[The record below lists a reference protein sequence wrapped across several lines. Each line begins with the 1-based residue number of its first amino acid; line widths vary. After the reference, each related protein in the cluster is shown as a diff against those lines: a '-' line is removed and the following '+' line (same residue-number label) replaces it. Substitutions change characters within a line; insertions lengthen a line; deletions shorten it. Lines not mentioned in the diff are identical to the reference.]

1 MKTAFFYF
9 VAVFILALGASAQ
22 SITGIINVYTPVLE
36 INTTTCRPFI
46 VVQNSKG
53 FTTGDK
59 VLIIQMQGASVN
71 LTNTSEYGKIID
83 YTTCGNHEFA
93 RISGITNNTIYLQRQ
108 LLNGYTI
115 SGKVQLV
122 RVPEYDNVTITDSII
137 CPPWDGKVG
146 GIITLDVKNTL
157 TLNGA
162 ISADGKGFRGGKP
175 INSTSLP
182 SYHVSD
188 YKGPVSNPGF
198 YAHKGEGIGGE
209 LDGELMGKG
218 APANGGGGG
227 NNHNAGGGGGA
238 NGGCGGIGGYGW
250 QSSVYSGDYIQAQGL
265 GGKELDYIAGKLF
278 LGGGGGAGHT
288 NQNDPS
294 YGGNGGGI
302 ILIRSERI
310 IGNSKKITSHGSSA
324 PNSLRD
330 AAGGGGSGGTIV
342 LLTNSYENL
351 TVTANGGKGGD
362 NTWTSDQTIAPGGGG
377 GGGTLFFR
385 QAALPNGVSTQVQEG
400 PSGVVLHSNN
410 KLGSSNGCAGKT
422 HFNATIA
429 ENTSSGQPAP
439 SSSGVLYSPVTEVST
454 DRTKI
459 TVGVG
464 ADDFC
469 PDNKLLIIQMRGAEV
484 QSTPSDTYGKVSS
497 YGDAGNYEFCR
508 ISSISGNVL
517 TLSKPLTRS
526 YNPAGKV
533 QVVRVPEFRNYTL
546 SDTLFC
552 PSWNDT
558 VFGVV
563 ALSVSDTL
571 RMQAPI
577 IANGAGFSGGRAVN
591 AKTTD
596 STHLDVY
603 FGAEDS
609 SRYARKG
616 QGIANFLPAEHR
628 SGRGAVAIAGGG
640 GNNHNAGGGGGA
652 NGGCGGKGG
661 YGWDEMKLGNNQ
673 LSQGLG
679 GYAADNAGT
688 KLFMGGGGGAGH
700 SNEVTGTSGGNGG
713 GIVIIDAKIIT
724 TGSSAT
730 IFANGIT
737 AGNAPYDGAG
747 GGGGGGTILLKTSTI
762 LGQLFLEAQGGYGGK
777 VAIHRDGPGGG
788 GGGGVVWFSQP
799 AKPAGAIVAVNGGYA
814 GTSRNFEEYGQ
825 TDGCTGVMLM
835 NAEIPGDNSIL
846 SVQTTAD
853 ELPAQLHVYP
863 QPAGETVTLITDQN
877 GYGVTS
883 CTLFTMLGHRVRDGV
898 KAADGTWNIDVRTL
912 AAGVY
917 VANLYSATGCTS
929 VRIIVQP

>member
-1 MKTAFFYF
+1 MKTLLLFSLLLLTQVEAFSQNTPAWRLVGNLSSARVRHESIYIGNNKILVFGGHTGQGVTPSSEIIDF
-9 VAVFILALGASAQ
+9 VSNTITPAAAMQSPRAEFASLMSSDSLVIAIGGVINASEGVTTSIEAYDIKTNKWSSMGNLIVPRRQFTAVWLTNEEFLVAGGRETAASTVSSAEIFNIRTKTSRRITDLPIFTNNPSSGISSQGIPLVFGGRSGGTGSSQSSSVYHFDQTQNQWVTTGSIPTPTEYAPTIKMWDGRLAYTGGNNENLQPQDWVKDIAIESNNSFNKVGTMLIGRHTHFLAQWEDNKLLTGGGKNGVSFGNQPQSSTEWLNVQTGAST
-22 SITGIINVYTPVLE
+22 SGPRMNVPHALPTW
-36 INTTTCRPFI
+36 
-46 VVQNSKG
+46 
-53 FTTGDK
+53 
-59 VLIIQMQGASVN
+59 
-71 LTNTSEYGKIID
+71 
-83 YTTCGNHEFA
+83 
-93 RISGITNNTIYLQRQ
+93 NTIPIYQ
-108 LLNGYTI
+108 
-115 SGKVQLV
+115 
-122 RVPEYDNVTITDSII
+122 
-137 CPPWDGKVG
+137 
-146 GIITLDVKNTL
+146 
-157 TLNGA
+157 
-162 ISADGKGFRGGKP
+162 GGKP
-175 INSTSLP
+175 VTSKIIVISGMRTNSQYTPAVEILEPTIKTPDTIRPCDESFEMTHKLP
-182 SYHVSD
+182 NKYAPVLS
-188 YKGPVSNPGF
+188 VSNDRLQLTIP
-198 YAHKGEGIGGE
+198 K
-209 LDGELMGKG
+209 D
-218 APANGGGGG
+218 
-227 NNHNAGGGGGA
+227 
-238 NGGCGGIGGYGW
+238 
-250 QSSVYSGDYIQAQGL
+250 
-265 GGKELDYIAGKLF
+265 
-278 LGGGGGAGHT
+278 
-288 NQNDPS
+288 
-294 YGGNGGGI
+294 
-302 ILIRSERI
+302 
-310 IGNSKKITSHGSSA
+310 IT
-324 PNSLRD
+324 
-330 AAGGGGSGGTIV
+330 
-342 LLTNSYENL
+342 
-351 TVTANGGKGGD
+351 
-362 NTWTSDQTIAPGGGG
+362 
-377 GGGTLFFR
+377 
-385 QAALPNGVSTQVQEG
+385 
-400 PSGVVLHSNN
+400 
-410 KLGSSNGCAGKT
+410 
-422 HFNATIA
+422 
-429 ENTSSGQPAP
+429 
-439 SSSGVLYSPVTEVST
+439 
-454 DRTKI
+454 
-459 TVGVG
+459 
-464 ADDFC
+464 FC

-517 TLSKPLTRS
+517 TLSKPLARL

-571 RMQAPI
+571 HLQAPI
-577 IANGAGFSGGRAVN
+577 IANGTGFSGGRVVN

-616 QGIANFLPAEHR
+616 QGIANFLPAEHS

-661 YGWDEMKLGNNQ
+661 YGWDEMKSGNNQ

-679 GYAADNAGT
+679 GYAADNTGN

-825 TDGCTGVMLM
+825 TDGCTGVTLM
-835 NAEIPGDNSIL
+835 NAEIPGDNSIV
-846 SVQTTAD
+846 SVQTTTD
-853 ELPAQLHVYP
+853 ELPPVQLHAYP
-863 QPAGETVTLITDQN
+863 QPAAETVTLITDQN
-877 GYGVTS
+877 SYSATS
-883 CTLFTMLGHRVRDGV
+883 CTLYTMLGYRVKDGV
-898 KAADGTWNIDVRTL
+898 KAADGTWKIDVRTL

>member
-36 INTTTCRPFI
+36 INTTTCRPLII
-46 VVQNSKG
+46 VQDSKG
-53 FTTGDK
+53 FTPGDK

-83 YTTCGNHEFA
+83 YSTCGNHEFA

-108 LLNGYTI
+108 LLHGYTI

-122 RVPEYDNVTITDSII
+122 RVPEYENVTITDSII

-157 TLNGA
+157 TLNGI

-175 INSTSLP
+175 INSSSLP
-182 SYHVSD
+182 SYHVAD
-188 YKGPVSNPGF
+188 YKGPVSKPGF

-209 LDGELMGKG
+209 LDGELLGKG

-238 NGGCGGIGGYGW
+238 NGGCGGVGGYGW
-250 QSSVYSGDYIQAQGL
+250 QSSLYSGNYIQAQGL
-265 GGKELDYIAGKLF
+265 GGKELGYIPGKIF

-310 IGNSKKITSHGSSA
+310 IGNTKKITSHGFGA

-342 LLTNSYENL
+342 LLTNIFENL

-362 NTWTSDQTIAPGGGG
+362 NTWPSDQTIAPGGGG

-400 PSGVVLHSNN
+400 ISGVVLHSSN
-410 KLGSSNGCAGKT
+410 KLGSTNGCVGKIN
-422 HFNATIA
+422 FNAVIS
-429 ENTSSGQPAP
+429 ENSSSGQPIP
-439 SSSGVLYSPVTEVST
+439 SASGVLYSPVTEVST

-484 QSTPSDTYGKVSS
+484 QSVPGSS
-497 YGDAGNYEFCR
+497 YGSVTSYNDAGNYEFCR
-508 ISSISGNVL
+508 ISSVSGNVL
-517 TLSKPLTRS
+517 TLSKPLTRP

-546 SDTLFC
+546 SDTLYC
-552 PSWNDT
+552 PQWNDT
-558 VFGVV
+558 VYGVV
-563 ALSVSDTL
+563 ALAVVDTL
-571 RMQAPI
+571 HLVAPI
-577 IANGAGFSGGRAVN
+577 IASGSGFAGGRAVN
-591 AKTTD
+591 AKATD

-609 SRYARKG
+609 SRYALKG
-616 QGIANFLPAEHR
+616 QGIASYLPPEHR
-628 SGRGAVAIAGGG
+628 AGRGALAIAGGG

-661 YGWDEMKLGNNQ
+661 FGWDEMKSGNNQ

-679 GYAADNAGT
+679 GYSADNT
-688 KLFMGGGGGAGH
+688 NNKIFMGGGGGAGH
-700 SNEVTGTSGGNGG
+700 SNELTGTSGGNGG
-713 GIVIIDAKIIT
+713 GIVIIDARYI
-724 TGSSAT
+724 SAEGGT
-730 IFANGIT
+730 IFANGTT
-737 AGNAPYDGAG
+737 AGNAPYDGG
-747 GGGGGGTILLKTSTI
+747 GGGGAGGTVLLKISAI
-762 LGQLFLEAQGGYGGK
+762 LGQLTIEAQGGNGGK

-788 GGGGVVWFSQP
+788 GGGGVVCFSLP
-799 AKPAGAIVAVNGGYA
+799 MTPAGATVVNSGGYA
-814 GTSRNFEEYGQ
+814 GTSRSFEEYGQ
-825 TDGCTGVMLM
+825 SDGCTGIVRTTI
-835 NAEIPGDNSIL
+835 EIPGDNSIL
-846 SVQTTAD
+846 SVNHSRA
-853 ELPAQLHVYP
+853 ENASSPLVYP
-863 QPAGETVTLITDQN
+863 QPARDIMTLQPPSGSPLATRCSLFDLLGHHVGEGTLTDSGTWTIDVSTLI
-877 GYGVTS
+877 S
-883 CTLFTMLGHRVRDGV
+883 
-898 KAADGTWNIDVRTL
+898 
-912 AAGVY
+912 GVY
-917 VANLYSATGCTS
+917 VATIYTSTGAIP
-929 VRIIVQP
+929 VRVLVKP